1 MLDWR
6 FAADMKQADML
17 RASRLALNLFILL
30 ACLGSSARAADTMPY
45 DEAANARADIAAA
58 LKQAKQQKKH
68 VLLVF
73 GANWCKDCRE
83 LARKMGEGSL
93 AQHVSRQ
100 YVVTKVDIGNW
111 DRNQDVAAD
120 YGNPSKK
127 GIPAVAVLD
136 AKGKLRHAT
145 SAGEL
150 ASARDM
156 GDAEL
161 MAVFAQLAK

>member
-1 MLDWR
+1 
-6 FAADMKQADML
+6 ML
-17 RASRLALNLFILL
+17 RALRPALNALILATL
-30 ACLGSSARAADTMPY
+30 TASAFAAEPLPY
-45 DEAANARADIAAA
+45 NESANARADLNAAIA
-58 LKQAKQQKKH
+58 QAKSQKKL
-68 VLLVF
+68 VLVVF

-83 LARKMGEGSL
+83 LARKMAEGAL
-93 AQHVSRQ
+93 AQQVAKQ

-127 GIPAVAVLD
+127 GIPAVAVLGAD
-136 AKGKLRHAT
+136 GKLRKAT

-156 GDAEL
+156 GEAEL
-161 MAVFAQLAK
+161 MAVFEQLAK

>member
-1 MLDWR
+1 
-6 FAADMKQADML
+6 ML
-17 RASRLALNLFILL
+17 RALRPALNALILATL
-30 ACLGSSARAADTMPY
+30 TASAFAAEPMPY
-45 DEAANARADIAAA
+45 NESANARADLNAAIA
-58 LKQAKQQKKH
+58 QAKSQKKL
-68 VLLVF
+68 VLVVF

-83 LARKMGEGSL
+83 LARKMAEGAL
-93 AQHVSRQ
+93 AQQVAKQ

-127 GIPAVAVLD
+127 GIPAVAVLGAD
-136 AKGKLRHAT
+136 GKLRKAT

-156 GDAEL
+156 GEAEL
-161 MAVFAQLAK
+161 MAVFEQLAK

>member
-1 MLDWR
+1 MLDWH
-6 FAADMKQADML
+6 FAPPSNLTDML
-17 RASRLALNLFILL
+17 RASRLALNAFLLF
-30 ACLGSSARAADTMPY
+30 ACFAPPAWSADAMSY
-45 DEAANARADIAAA
+45 DEAANARADIAAS
-58 LKQAKQQKKH
+58 LKQAKAQKKQ

-83 LARKMGEGSL
+83 LARKMGEGAL
-93 AQHVSRQ
+93 AQHVTRQ
-100 YVVTKVDIGNW
+100 YIVTKVNIGNW

-136 AKGKLRHAT
+136 AKGRLLHAT
-145 SAGEL
+145 NAGEL

-161 MAVFAQLAK
+161 MAVFAQLSK

>member
-1 MLDWR
+1 
-6 FAADMKQADML
+6 ML
-17 RASRLALNLFILL
+17 RASRFALNALL
-30 ACLGSSARAADTMPY
+30 VFACFASSARAADALPY
-45 DEAANARADIAAA
+45 DETANARTDIASA
-58 LKQAKQQKKH
+58 LKQAKAQKKQ

-83 LARKMGEGSL
+83 LARKMGEGTL
-93 AQHVSRQ
+93 AQHVTRQ
-100 YVVTKVDIGNW
+100 YLVTKVNIGNW

-136 AKGKLRHAT
+136 AKGRLLHAT
-145 SAGEL
+145 NAGEL

-161 MAVFAQLAK
+161 MAVFAQLSK